1 MIGKTPTILI
11 ENNTGA
17 DVPVKLLQYAGIPN
31 SINATTQYRWDITAE
46 TFLAATVLSIQ
57 VRTSVTAAYQTY
69 TAPLSPASAQG
80 VVNALNGLNLGTSW
94 YTFESGG
101 NTYIGTDNDT
111 LIFGDLVISDPQG
124 YNLEIQCV
132 MDFAG
137 GSFTL
142 RANGNIIYDTVSP
155 VHDLSINMEIS
166 PGIVFDLTGNAPFV
180 NPFIEPI
187 HVFVF
192 KNTSSG
198 LEQIIFQSLSPGDP
212 FSDQFTSEADALSY
226 IVAVIKF

>member
-1 MIGKTPTILI
+1 MLAEKPTII
-11 ENNTGA
+11 VQNNTGA

-31 SINATTQYRWDITAE
+31 SINAATQYRWDITAE

-57 VRTSVTAAYQTY
+57 VRTSATATYQTY

-101 NTYIGTDNDT
+101 STFIATDNDT
-111 LIFGDLVISDPQG
+111 LIFGDLVISDPEG

-137 GSFTL
+137 GSFIL
-142 RANGNIIYDTVSP
+142 RADGNIIYSTTSP
-155 VHDLSINMEIS
+155 VNDTINVAIS
-166 PGIVFDLTGNAPFV
+166 PGIVFDLSGNAPFV

-192 KNTSSG
+192 KSTSSG
-198 LEQIIFQSLSPGDP
+198 LEQIIFQSIDPGDP
-212 FSDQFTSEADALSY
+212 FTDQFTSEADALGY